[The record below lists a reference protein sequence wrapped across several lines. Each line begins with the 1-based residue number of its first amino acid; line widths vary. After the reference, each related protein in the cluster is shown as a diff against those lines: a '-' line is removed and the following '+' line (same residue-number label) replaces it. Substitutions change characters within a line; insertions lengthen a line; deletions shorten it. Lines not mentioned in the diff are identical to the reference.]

1 MPEAYVVAAGSL
13 LGVAINSD
21 GYSAPVGKVD
31 TLTLY
36 PMTFDEFLYA
46 AGQREFDAGAITEN
60 YVAQTLSA
68 SGFNLF
74 YWTSQGKAELD
85 FVIDLGSEKAIPLE
99 VKSSDNVR
107 SKSLSVYCDKYKPPY
122 ALRISTKNFG
132 FENGIRSIP
141 LYAAFCIKA
150 SMQNKKNCSGMP
162 KVEMSHH
169 QNSDFVNKDE

>member
-1 MPEAYVVAAGSL
+1 MPEAYVVATGSL

-36 PMTFDEFLYA
+36 PMTFDEFLCA
-46 AGQREFDAGAITEN
+46 AGQREFDAEAITEN

-132 FENGIRSIP
+132 FESINFFFHIVMI
-141 LYAAFCIKA
+141 LKYV
-150 SMQNKKNCSGMP
+150 KNL
-162 KVEMSHH
+162 
-169 QNSDFVNKDE
+169 